1 MRAAKSGDA
10 AMIKVLLEGGA
21 DARLTQKDGTAALM
35 IAASGRGQRTY
46 AGTASVGTPATDEDA
61 LEAVTLLLNAPVD
74 VNAANGNG
82 QTALHGAAA
91 RGFDPLVTL
100 LVAKGARLDAK
111 DRLGRLPI
119 DIARGAGGGGRGRGG
134 AGGGVHASTAA
145 LLQEAMTS
153 RGLPVPAPPAV
164 PAAAPAEATAQ

>member
-1 MRAAKSGDA
+1 
-10 AMIKVLLEGGA
+10 
-21 DARLTQKDGTAALM
+21 
-35 IAASGRGQRTY
+35 
-46 AGTASVGTPATDEDA
+46 
-61 LEAVTLLLNAPVD
+61 
-74 VNAANGNG
+74 
-82 QTALHGAAA
+82 LHGAAA

-153 RGLPVPAPPAV
+153 RGVPVPAPPAV